1 MSRFHNTRLVVKL
14 PAIMIALTALAI
26 IIASVAA
33 YTQSRSAL
41 TKEAYGRLSSASSG
55 PATRLNDLL
64 YTVDADLYALAYDT
78 ATIDGLLEFTRAF
91 TELASPKETLQRT
104 YIEEN
109 PHAAGEKNNLIS
121 AGSGTRYDLIHEHFH
136 AGMNVRL
143 EMMGYYD
150 IFLIDTEG
158 NVVYSVFKELD
169 YATNLNTG
177 EWKDTD
183 LANAFRAAQQ
193 LDASET
199 AAFFDFAPYA
209 PSADA
214 PAAFIARPVYDLKNR
229 YIGVLA
235 IQMPVEKINEA
246 VNAETDLGDVA
257 ISYIV
262 GGDGLLRSDISSTE
276 INDILAVRKESPAIT
291 KGLANEKGVIRYQD
305 PKRGNLVAAY
315 SPLNFHGTRW
325 AVITE
330 ETVSALYG
338 PVDTMRNSFIVLCLI
353 IVAVSTAISLWISK
367 SIVRPILQVSAS
379 MNAIG
384 EQDYEAEIQNTER
397 GDEIGQMSAR
407 LAKMRDALKQAK
419 LDAEVSEKERV
430 ERLEKEREREIE
442 EEERKR
448 LANEAEEQRLAELRK
463 ANEAERLE
471 HEAEQKRQAEALSQ
485 VVGDLADSLRRMAD
499 GDLDVSIDHFFD
511 EQYKPLRLDFNA
523 ALKSLKEI
531 VGEIA
536 ESSSQIGTT
545 VNEIEAAAV
554 DLSQRTESAAAAIN
568 ETSSTMQVMTNLVEQ
583 TTDGIQSVR
592 GLTRE
597 TTERAKSS
605 IEAVKRTET
614 AMHKIERSS
623 EEIGKII
630 EVIDD
635 IAFQTNLL
643 ALNAGVEAARAGES
657 GRGFA
662 VVASEVRALAQRA
675 ADSAREINN
684 LISESTIHVK
694 EGVALVKDNGVNV
707 ANITKSVDAIAE
719 QIDGIS
725 ARAVDQKQGIEEV
738 NHSIDKLDM
747 STQQNAAM
755 FEETTAAT
763 SALALSVREL
773 GQLVGRFRGWNGQS
787 EQPAQSDRD
796 VA

>member
-14 PAIMIALTALAI
+14 PAIMIALTALSVLV
-26 IIASVAA
+26 ASIAA
-33 YTQSRSAL
+33 YTQSRNAL
-41 TKEAYGRLSSASSG
+41 TEEAFGRLSAASQG
-55 PATRLNDLL
+55 PAARLNDLL
-64 YTVDADLYALAYDT
+64 FNVDADLYALAYDT
-78 ATIDGLLEFTRAF
+78 ATVDGLVEFTEAF
-91 TELASPKETLQRT
+91 AEIRNPVQSLHRS
-104 YIEEN
+104 YIEDN
-109 PHAAGEKNNLIS
+109 PHPAGQKNNLNE
-121 AGSGTRYDLIHEHFH
+121 GTANGRYDAIHGHFH
-136 AGMNVRL
+136 SGMNARL
-143 EMMGYYD
+143 TVMEYYD
-150 IFLIDTEG
+150 IFLIDPDG
-158 NVVYSVFKELD
+158 NVVYTVFKELD
-169 YATNLNTG
+169 FATNLNSG

-193 LDASET
+193 LDVAET
-199 AAFFDFAPYA
+199 AVFFDFAPYG
-209 PSADA
+209 PSAGA
-214 PAAFIARPVYDLKNR
+214 PAAFIARPVYDLKNQ

-235 IQMPVEKINEA
+235 IQMPVDKINAA
-246 VNAETDLGDVA
+246 VNVETGLGDVA

-262 GGDGLLRSDISSTE
+262 GENGLLRSDIASTE
-276 INDILAVRKESPAIT
+276 ENEILSTSKQSPAIE
-291 KGLANEKGVIRYQD
+291 KGLSNETGVTSYQVE
-305 PKRGNLVAAY
+305 GAGEMVAAY
-315 SPLNFHGTRW
+315 SPLSFHGTQW
-325 AVITE
+325 AIITE
-330 ETVSALYG
+330 EPASALYA
-338 PVDTMRNSFIVLCLI
+338 PVNAMRNSFVMLGLVITAVTTV
-353 IVAVSTAISLWISK
+353 VALWISK
-367 SIVRPILQVSAS
+367 SIVRPILDVSES
-379 MNAIG
+379 MGELG
-384 EQDYEAEIQNTER
+384 EQNYDCEILNTDR
-397 GDEIGQMSAR
+397 ADEIGQMSAS
-407 LAKMRDALKQAK
+407 LADMRDALKKAK
-419 LDAEVSEKERV
+419 ADAEQAEKESI
-430 ERLEKEREREIE
+430 ERAEQEQQRQAAE
-442 EEERKR
+442 EARQKA
-448 LANEAEEQRLAELRK
+448 ANEAEDSRLAELRA
-463 ANEAERLE
+463 ANDKVQKE
-471 HEAEQKRQAEALSQ
+471 HAAEQEKQAAALAQ
-485 VVGDLADSLRRMAD
+485 VVTDLADSLRRMAD

-531 VGEIA
+531 VSEIS
-536 ESSSQIGTT
+536 ENTSHLGTT
-545 VNEIEAAAV
+545 VSEIEAASL

-583 TTDGIQSVR
+583 TTEGIQSVR
-592 GLTRE
+592 ELTHE

-605 IEAVKRTET
+605 IDAVKRTET

-684 LISESTIHVK
+684 LISESTLHVK

-707 ANITKSVDAIAE
+707 ANITKSVDAIAD

-725 ARAVDQKQGIEEV
+725 SRAVEQKQGIDEV
-738 NHSIDKLDM
+738 NQSIDKLDM

-773 GQLVGRFRGWNGQS
+773 GELVGRFRGWQGDQEN
-787 EQPAQSDRD
+787 EDNRF

>member
-1 MSRFHNTRLVVKL
+1 MSRFHNIRLVVKL
-14 PAIMIALTALAI
+14 PAIMIALCALAVLV
-26 IIASVAA
+26 ASVAA

-41 TKEAYGRLSSASSG
+41 TEEAFGRLSAASQG
-55 PATRLNDLL
+55 PAARLDDLL
-64 YTVDADLYALAYDT
+64 HSVNADLYALAYDT
-78 ATIDGLLEFTRAF
+78 ATIDGLAEFTEAF
-91 TELASPKETLQRT
+91 AEINNPLASLQRS
-104 YIEEN
+104 YITDN
-109 PHAAGEKNNLIS
+109 PHPTGEKNKLNE
-121 AGSGTRYDLIHEHFH
+121 GSSNGRYDAIHAHFH
-136 AGMNVRL
+136 TGMNARL
-143 EMMGYYD
+143 GVMEYYD
-150 IFLIDTEG
+150 IFLIDPDG
-158 NVVYSVFKELD
+158 NVVYTVFKELD
-169 YATNLNTG
+169 FATNLNSG
-177 EWKDTD
+177 EWKNTD

-199 AAFFDFAPYA
+199 AVFFDFAPYA

-235 IQMPVEKINEA
+235 IQMPVDKINRA
-246 VNAETDLGDVA
+246 VNVETVLGDVA
-257 ISYIV
+257 VNYVV
-262 GGDGLLRSDISSTE
+262 GTDGLLRSDILSTE
-276 INDILAVRKESPAIT
+276 ENEILNVRKESPAIT
-291 KGLANEKGVIRYQD
+291 KGLNNESGVARYQSET
-305 PKRGNLVAAY
+305 RGDLVAAF
-315 SPLNFHGTRW
+315 SPMNFHGTRW
-325 AVITE
+325 AIITE
-330 ETVSALYG
+330 EPAEALYA
-338 PVDTMRNSFIVLCLI
+338 PVNAMRNSFVMLGVI
-353 IVAVSTAISLWISK
+353 IIALTTAVALWVSK
-367 SIVRPILQVSAS
+367 SIVRPIQSVSLS
-379 MNAIG
+379 MGELG
-384 EQDYEAEIQNTER
+384 EQNYDCEIQNTDR
-397 GDEIGQMSAR
+397 GDEIGQMSAS
-407 LAKMRDALKQAK
+407 LADMRDALKQAK
-419 LDAEVSEKERV
+419 TDAEAAAKESIERAEKERQ
-430 ERLEKEREREIE
+430 RQIE
-442 EEERKR
+442 EEERQR
-448 LANEAEEQRLAELRK
+448 AANEAEEARLNELRAANDK
-463 ANEAERLE
+463 AQKE
-471 HEAEQKRQAEALSQ
+471 HEAEQEKQAAALAQ
-485 VVGDLADSLRRMAD
+485 VVTDLADSLRRMAD

-531 VGEIA
+531 VSEIS
-536 ESSSQIGTT
+536 ENTSHLGTT
-545 VNEIEAAAV
+545 VSEIEAASL

-592 GLTRE
+592 ELTHE

-605 IEAVKRTET
+605 IDAVKRTET

-630 EVIDD
+630 EVIDV

-684 LISESTIHVK
+684 LISESTLHVK

-725 ARAVDQKQGIEEV
+725 SRAVEQKQGIDEV
-738 NHSIDKLDM
+738 NQSIDKLDM

-773 GQLVGRFRGWNGQS
+773 GELVGRFRGWQDDKDT
-787 EQPAQSDRD
+787 ADDRF